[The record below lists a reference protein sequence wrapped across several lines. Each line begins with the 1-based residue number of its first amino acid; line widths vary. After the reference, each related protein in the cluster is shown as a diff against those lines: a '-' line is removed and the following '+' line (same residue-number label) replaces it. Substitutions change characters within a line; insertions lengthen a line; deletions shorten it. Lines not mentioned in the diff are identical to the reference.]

1 MSEHAGERWPF
12 GQTEFSIEPAET
24 ALLII
29 DMQYFDAHPEHGL
42 GPALSAM
49 SGGPYY
55 FDRLRSTVVPNVQRL
70 AAAFREAGALVVYV
84 VAGPETVDGSDL
96 IPRIRRRRAEMHEK
110 FGINGIYPP
119 GSFERQVIEELAPLP
134 GDVIV
139 GKNTTGAFVGS
150 NLDQVLRIVGV
161 RTVVLTGVVT
171 NVCVE
176 STGRDASDRGYNVVV
191 VDDACAAYD
200 VESHESTMRNFARFF
215 GRVGRADEVA
225 AELAGAFTGSR
236 R

>member
-1 MSEHAGERWPF
+1 MNDHAGASWPF
-12 GQTEFSIEPAET
+12 AENEFGIKPSET

-29 DMQYFDAHPEHGL
+29 DMQYFDADPARGL

-49 SGGPYY
+49 SGGSYY
-55 FDRLRSTVVPNVQRL
+55 FERIKTTVVPNIQRM
-70 AAAFREAGALVVYV
+70 ATAFRAAGARVIYI

-96 IPRIRRRRAEMHEK
+96 IPRIRRRRAEMQER
-110 FGINGIYPP
+110 FGINAIFPP
-119 GSFERQVIEELAPLP
+119 GSHEREVLKELTPEPPDLL
-134 GDVIV
+134 V

-150 NLDQVLRIVGV
+150 NLDQVLRITGI
-161 RTVVLTGVVT
+161 RTLVLSGVVT

-200 VESHESTMRNFARFF
+200 LESHESTMRNFARFF
-215 GRVGRADEVA
+215 GRVAMSAEVA
-225 AELAGAFTGSR
+225 YELTTTPSSTNP
-236 R
+236 